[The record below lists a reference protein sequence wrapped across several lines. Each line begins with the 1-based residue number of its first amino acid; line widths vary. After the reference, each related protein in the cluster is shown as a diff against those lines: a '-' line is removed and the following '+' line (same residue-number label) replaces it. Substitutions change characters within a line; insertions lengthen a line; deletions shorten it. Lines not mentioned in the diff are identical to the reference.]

1 MITRSQVVKFMITG
15 SQVVKFMITRSQVVK
30 YMITRSQVVKFMI
43 TRSQV
48 VKFMITR
55 SQVVKFGYFSYN
67 FTDKYRLKKNVN
79 DQIHWAKLSKLC
91 VVFLSLYPGFPHK
104 KLIILLIIRIFC
116 NPTCPK

>member
-1 MITRSQVVKFMITG
+1 
-15 SQVVKFMITRSQVVK
+15 
-30 YMITRSQVVKFMI
+30 MI